1 VSGSPVAVALYVA
14 QALESCG
21 LRYVVGGSLASS
33 ISGEPRSTLDV
44 DLVVEISEADVPRVI
59 VALAAEFEVDGDAVM
74 RAVRSRSSVNIFHRP
89 TAIKVDL
96 FVAGGTPLDTEQ
108 MERRERIQ
116 IGDSPAQHLYV
127 YTPETSS
134 CRSCAGSD
142 SATRFR
148 TVSGATSSASCWC
161 RATDSTG
168 TICSEVPNR
177 SASSTSSPG
186 PSHTR
191 GRSLDQR
198 SGGCGSDRMA
208 RHERTRDSLRE

>member
-127 YTPETSS
+127 YTPEDILLQKL
-134 CRSCAGSD
+134 RW
-142 SATRFR
+142 FR
-148 TVSGATSSASCWC
+148 LGN
-161 RATDSTG
+161 
-168 TICSEVPNR
+168 E
-177 SASSTSSPG
+177 
-186 PSHTR
+186 
-191 GRSLDQR
+191 
-198 SGGCGSDRMA
+198 GSDRQWRDILGILLVQGDGLDRDYLQRGAESLGVVDLLTRAVAHA
-208 RHERTRDSLRE
+208 RP